1 MSDQE
6 REQEDNIK
14 RNNTKIAVTAI
25 FSVLLGVAFI
35 LTLILFGMSAQRDY
49 DNMRQDNS
57 AKVDKGDDVV
67 SIIGLEYS
75 SASFKYNTLKTTDDG
90 EEVAEQKSMSCL
102 LSASGLGDETYA
114 IIDSNDKLNSLVSNL
129 RDMSGDEALSYSV
142 DENFLLSGTIIAVV
156 SESGNPDSI
165 EAKSVVR
172 DEDYN
177 VQVNVKVNQSEA
189 ELQDDDSKPGVL
201 TLIKIRN
208 VQPKKVSVIFE

>member
-49 DNMRQDNS
+49 DNMRQDDS
-57 AKVDKGDDVV
+57 AKVNKGDDVV

-75 SASFKYNTLKTTDDG
+75 SASFKYNTPKTTDDG
-90 EEVAEQKSMSCL
+90 EEVAEQKSMSGL

>member
-1 MSDQE
+1 
-6 REQEDNIK
+6 
-14 RNNTKIAVTAI
+14 
-25 FSVLLGVAFI
+25 
-35 LTLILFGMSAQRDY
+35 MSAQRDY
-49 DNMRQDNS
+49 DNMRQDDS
-57 AKVDKGDDVV
+57 AKVNKGDDVV

-75 SASFKYNTLKTTDDG
+75 SASFKYNTPKTTDDG
-90 EEVAEQKSMSCL
+90 EEVAEQKSMSGL

>member
-35 LTLILFGMSAQRDY
+35 LTLILFGMNAQRDY
-49 DNMRQDNS
+49 DNMRQGNS
-57 AKVDKGDDVV
+57 ANVNKGDDVV